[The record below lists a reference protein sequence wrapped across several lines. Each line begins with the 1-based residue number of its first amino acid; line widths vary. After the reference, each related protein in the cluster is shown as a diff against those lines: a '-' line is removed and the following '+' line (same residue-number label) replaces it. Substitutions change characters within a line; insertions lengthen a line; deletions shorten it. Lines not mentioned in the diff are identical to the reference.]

1 MAAKKRERLQV
12 INDILR
18 VIRDNKNKVKPTHL
32 LYKSNLS
39 HQMMKDYLNELLGKG
54 FIEETQEGSNKF
66 YCLTDKG
73 FKYLNEFSVVTNF
86 LESFGLE

>member
-12 INDILR
+12 IHDILR
-18 VIRDNKNKVKPTHL
+18 VIRDNRNSVKPTHL

-39 HQMMKDYLNELLGKG
+39 HQMMKDYLDELQGKG
-54 FIEETQEGSNKF
+54 FIEEKAEGASKF
-66 YCLTDKG
+66 YALTDKG
-73 FKYLNEFSVVTNF
+73 FRYLDQYTVVTSF